1 MKLRQTEKDKYHM
14 ILLIYEILKKM
25 VKINLFT
32 KQKQINRF
40 LNQIYGMWG
49 KVIHWEIGIDIY
61 TLQFSSVQL
70 LSHV

>member
-1 MKLRQTEKDKYHM
+1 
-14 ILLIYEILKKM
+14 M

-49 KVIHWEIGIDIY
+49 KVILWEIGIDIY